1 MGIFVIHMAVALR
14 IILVALA
21 VVASLALII
30 GIVIWQTSDDTG
42 PDAGT
47 PNATNGKIRGRFGLD
62 ELGGKDQ
69 PRDGTQFPVGKEELY
84 LNYATRDKALDQL
97 IETDYDCRYS
107 QFSQNCYC
115 CGAFFHFT
123 EQVLY
128 LENNSPWQPSRMI
141 RIFIEKSL

>member
-1 MGIFVIHMAVALR
+1 MAVALR

-47 PNATNGKIRGRFGLD
+47 ANATVFIVNSSLFSSIFNENFSYIYNTCVQNGKIRGRFGLD

-97 IETDYDCRYS
+97 IETDYVSSLS
-107 QFSQNCYC
+107 Q
-115 CGAFFHFT
+115 A
-123 EQVLY
+123 
-128 LENNSPWQPSRMI
+128 
-141 RIFIEKSL
+141 SLQTTKKCHDFLMLLPQT